1 MVERYVFV
9 KLKNE
14 HATDEGRK
22 EVIERTLA
30 DLKGIAG
37 LKKIIVGAPADDS
50 AKEAWDVSIVVVFDS
65 IDAVGPYLSDPAHR
79 TYVDDFLMPRTEVI
93 KYWNF
98 DVDVAEGPAA

>member
-9 KLKNE
+9 KLKEE
-14 HATDEGRK
+14 HANPEGRK
-22 EVIERTLA
+22 EVIDRTLS

-37 LKKIIVGAPADDS
+37 LKKIIVGAPADES
-50 AKEAWDVSIVVVFDS
+50 AEKSWDVSIVVVFDS
-65 IDAVGPYLSDPAHR
+65 LDAVGPYLADPVHR
-79 TYVDDFLMPRTEVI
+79 TYVDDFLLPRTEVL